1 MEHFVLWLQQQAG
14 LPHSADHTALRHHLV
29 DQLGY
34 SNRNKAFRR
43 IDTLLQQHRLDAELR
58 EKLAPVLQCSSADID
73 EHVKTA
79 REARF
84 RQQRETQFATIG
96 PQLVA
101 RVPRP
106 TQIFLAGLVSDH
118 KRYRK
123 LPADLPQR
131 SEAEQRAFLGAA
143 IKAFIAQEGSRI
155 PLFGTISGFAY
166 IHAPHA
172 HWLFD
177 THGQC
182 LGQYNTPY
190 YNPTFMIQL

>member
-14 LPHSADHTALRHHLV
+14 LPHSADHTALRRHLA
-29 DQLGY
+29 DHLGY
-34 SNRNKAFRR
+34 RNRHKAFRR
-43 IDTLLQQHRLDAELR
+43 IDALLQQGRLNAELR
-58 EKLAPVLQCSSADID
+58 ERLATVLQCSLADMD

-79 REARF
+79 REELF
-84 RQQRETQFATIG
+84 HQQREIRFAATG

-101 RVPRP
+101 RAPRP
-106 TQIFLAGLVSDH
+106 AQIFVAGVVSDH

-131 SEAEQRAFLGAA
+131 SEAEQMAFLDEA
-143 IKAFIAQEGSRI
+143 IKAFIAREGTSI
-155 PLFGTISGFAY
+155 PLFGPISGFAY
-166 IHAPHA
+166 MHSPHA

-182 LGQYNTPY
+182 LGQYNLPY
-190 YNPTFMIQL
+190 NNPGVEIRV